1 MKVLIRKQRNEI
13 YTVLF
18 TVDGSMPDNDS
29 VDSRYIDSIRI
40 FSLVGPLGLSLLLRT
55 SLESIHAM
63 KVGETIQCELAA
75 RIINDSDQKE
85 NYHALRYCNA
95 DFDA

>member
-1 MKVLIRKQRNEI
+1 
-13 YTVLF
+13 
-18 TVDGSMPDNDS
+18 
-29 VDSRYIDSIRI
+29 
-40 FSLVGPLGLSLLLRT
+40 LGLSLLLRT